1 MKTKTKLLAA
11 GLAAFLTF
19 SCTDVMVGTV
29 TSQNLDGHVD
39 WSTHTLAEP
48 FTYISYDGLDCQKG
62 DRMLTIEVYSPVN
75 LEDGIC
81 FRKDIKITK

>member
-1 MKTKTKLLAA
+1 MKTKLLAA
-11 GLAAFLTF
+11 GIAVFMTF
-19 SCTDVMVGTV
+19 ACTDVMVGTV
-29 TSQNLDGHVD
+29 TNSRLDGHVD
-39 WSTHTLAEP
+39 WGIHTVVEP
-48 FTYISYDGLDCQKG
+48 FTYISYAGIDCQKG